1 MTFIEE
7 VLIELLANFDYT
19 QSAVERVLGLEMGT
33 LSTDDPSPE
42 LLALMKVIRAYPWM
56 LQVADKNFD
65 DLEAKRIL
73 GHSAVDAAINAE
85 ILKARGSYPEK

>member
-19 QSAVERVLGLEMGT
+19 QSAVERVLGLKMGT

-65 DLEAKRIL
+65 DLEAKRIS
-73 GHSAVDAAINAE
+73 GHSAVDAAINVQ
-85 ILKARGSYPEK
+85 IIKARGSYPEK

>member
-42 LLALMKVIRAYPWM
+42 LLALMKVIRAYPWL
-56 LQVADKNFD
+56 LQVADKKFD

-73 GHSAVDAAINAE
+73 GHSAVDAAINAQ
-85 ILKARGSYPEK
+85 ILKTRGTYPEK